1 MLNPHDFPEL
11 KAHPTFEFED
21 GLLSG
26 LVAAQVALRAEH
38 RKRRGPLMRSLALHS
53 NRARA
58 LLSEG
63 LGSEPPRLD
72 LAACAVAALEDE
84 ALDLGRVLH
93 TLDALGARVRAL
105 EPERLDA
112 LGRVAGAA
120 AGPGRRGRAS
130 GGTPTPTTRPR
141 TASSTRCWSG
151 RRACPSPSPSSTSRS
166 PGAPRVP
173 LFGVSFPGHFLVAC
187 PSEDGKLV
195 VDPFQGG
202 KILTEAGCQDLL
214 AKVAPQVRFQP
225 RLLSPAPAK
234 VIVWRMLN
242 NVKRAW
248 LERTQGERAARAVDL
263 LLQLH
268 PDHPGELRARATILS
283 ALGAYRAAL
292 ADVERCL
299 ELSPDAPDQAQLEL
313 TAQALR
319 HRLEFLN

>member
-1 MLNPHDFPEL
+1 
-11 KAHPTFEFED
+11 
-21 GLLSG
+21 
-26 LVAAQVALRAEH
+26 
-38 RKRRGPLMRSLALHS
+38 MRSLALHS
-53 NRARA
+53 TRARA
-58 LLSEG
+58 LLTEG
-63 LGSEPPRLD
+63 LGAEPPRLD

-84 ALDLGRVLH
+84 ALDVEQVLH
-93 TLDALGARVRAL
+93 TLDALAARVRAL
-105 EPERLDA
+105 EPGRLDA
-112 LGRVAGAA
+112 LGRAQALRRVLADEEGFWGDGDTYDAPENSFLDRVLSRKKGLPITLAVVYLEVA
-120 AGPGRRGRAS
+120 
-130 GGTPTPTTRPR
+130 
-141 TASSTRCWSG
+141 
-151 RRACPSPSPSSTSRS
+151 RRA
-166 PGAPRVP
+166 GVP

-195 VDPFQGG
+195 LDP
-202 KILTEAGCQDLL
+202 CQDLL

-242 NVKRAW
+242 NLKRSW